1 MQSGAVTTG
10 LYFADSR
17 WAAINGVLVDILVA
31 GKLKKPVIDLPP
43 RIMLAAECLWSG
55 NTPDDLADEEGIALE
70 TAWSYCWKAAQHF
83 SNTDL
88 LSLCPRLVSSDLWK
102 LLKTIRDNRDPL
114 FDADLTTLKN
124 TADNELECGE
134 YESSDVP
141 FAEIRFAR
149 LCLSK

>member
-1 MQSGAVTTG
+1 VTTG

-17 WAAINGVLVDILVA
+17 WASVNGILVDLLVA
-31 GKLKKPVIDLPP
+31 SKLKKPVIDLPS

-83 SNTDL
+83 SKTEL
-88 LSLCPRLVSSDLWK
+88 MSLGPRLVSSDLWK
-102 LLKTIRDNRDPL
+102 LLKTMRDNRDPL
-114 FDADLTTLKN
+114 FDADLTTLKSA
-124 TADNELECGE
+124 ADNELEGAD
-134 YESSDVP
+134 YERSDAP